1 MQLKPNTLLKG
12 GEFRII
18 EMLGHGGFGITYLAE
33 QLSLNN
39 RKVCIKE
46 FFPTDYYR
54 RDGESQRAVAIS
66 EKFAA
71 DMEPYKAKFY
81 KEANTIAAFRHHNI
95 ITIYDVF
102 TENDTVYYVMD
113 YIDGCS
119 LRDMIAN
126 GGPIR
131 KGRALKY
138 IRETA
143 HALAHIHSKD
153 SVHLDIKPAN
163 IMVRDEDDS
172 VTVIDFGL
180 SKHYNEDGTPT
191 STTPGGFSRGYTP
204 LEMYQT
210 QVERKFLPQTD
221 IYSLGATLYTLLTG
235 KVPPEASDVSIYGVP
250 QHSNIDA
257 QLYSV
262 IDAAMTPNPTK
273 RPQSIKEFL
282 ALLDSAVGGGN
293 GDNGGNNDND
303 GSQDNGSNGGDGG
316 NNDNG
321 GVTIIK
327 TAATSK
333 IEDIVNNHFDEAG
346 RAGII
351 IKTNKSDIIYTDI
364 FIDGVKSFRI
374 RSKAKGIG
382 AYRVYANSALVTDAL
397 TKLSNKF
404 SKIILPGNE
413 HVLGNQPQVIQS
425 IINDV
430 VTTIDPAME
439 ASRISSKCY
448 ITKRNSFSQILLK
461 LFMYLILP
469 AGVSFGIGFWIADL
483 VSSNWV
489 NIYDEYNTYYDY
501 VGYNDNWE
509 IYEYTLMIC
518 GILFTPIFSIIFN
531 LIFNIKTKIGLGETI
546 LKIAT
551 IISLT
556 LCTILVI
563 DTINIPDEITKDNFN
578 FGSHVHFGEHECYS
592 QEDIEK
598 HIENKLNNNNT
609 PIGFIILVYTII
621 WCIYYYIHSI
631 IAHKKYKNT
640 GGLWLNVTINT
651 LTLIFIITII
661 ITGCFGEVRTI
672 EKNWMCYVHSG
683 EHHWNWKFAFNNS
696 IYINTYFHNDIFNP
710 LKSLFLSIPICLQ
723 TIFFAYANK
732 PRKLLKGGSI
742 K

>member
-126 GGPIR
+126 GRPIS

-210 QVERKFLPQTD
+210 QMERKFLPQTD

-235 KVPPEASDVSIYGVP
+235 EVPPEASDVSIYGVP

-293 GDNGGNNDND
+293 GENGDNNDD
-303 GSQDNGSNGGDGG
+303 GGSQDNGSNGGNGG

-321 GVTIIK
+321 DKTIIK

-333 IEDIVNNHFDEAG
+333 IEDIVNNHFEEAG

-469 AGVSFGIGFWIADL
+469 AGVSFGIGGLLALQGSDFGIKMESMGFYTHDIE
-483 VSSNWV
+483 VST
-489 NIYDEYNTYYDY
+489 I
-501 VGYNDNWE
+501 G
-509 IYEYTLMIC
+509 IFA
-518 GILFTPIFSIIFN
+518 ILFTPIFSIIFGWLLN
-531 LIFNIKTKIGLGETI
+531 FRQKIGFSEI
-546 LKIAT
+546 YLKIF
-551 IISLT
+551 IICSLSLLT
-556 LCTILVI
+556 LKVI
-563 DTINIPDEITKDNFN
+563 NIAIIPDEIINNNFN
-578 FGSHVHFGEHECYS
+578 FGDTFTNGENGCYS
-592 QEDIEK
+592 DEDVVRYIED
-598 HIENKLNNNNT
+598 KLNGDKPSIGVITLIYTLFISLYHYIHSAIAYKRSKNKGGLWFKIVINT
-609 PIGFIILVYTII
+609 IILVSTII
-621 WCIYYYIHSI
+621 
-631 IAHKKYKNT
+631 
-640 GGLWLNVTINT
+640 
-651 LTLIFIITII
+651 FIQLYTSAYP
-661 ITGCFGEVRTI
+661 
-672 EKNWMCYVHSG
+672 KNWAIDICDLTFIG
-683 EHHWNWKFAFNNS
+683 
-696 IYINTYFHNDIFNP
+696 NDIYFI
-710 LKSLFLSIPICLQ
+710 SIPWAVL

>member
-126 GGPIR
+126 GRPIS

-210 QVERKFLPQTD
+210 QMERKFLPQTD

-293 GDNGGNNDND
+293 GDNGGNNDSDNGSNND
-303 GSQDNGSNGGDGG
+303 NGGSQDNGSNGGNGG

-321 GVTIIK
+321 GETIIK

-364 FIDGVKSFRI
+364 FIDGVKSFTI
-374 RSKAKGIG
+374 KSKAKGIG
-382 AYRVYANSALVTDAL
+382 TYRVYANSALVTDAL

-430 VTTIDPAME
+430 VTTIDPAMDD
-439 ASRISSKCY
+439 SRISSECY

-469 AGVSFGIGFWIADL
+469 AGVSFGIGALI
-483 VSSNWV
+483 V
-489 NIYDEYNTYYDY
+489 NFIGNNCFKYYSYGSFYDDMLIT
-501 VGYNDNWE
+501 
-509 IYEYTLMIC
+509 C
-518 GILFTPIFSIIFN
+518 GILFTPIFSIIFGWLLN
-531 LIFNIKTKIGLGETI
+531 FRQKIEFGEIFLKVFTI
-546 LKIAT
+546 VA
-551 IISLT
+551 LT
-556 LCTILVI
+556 LCTI
-563 DTINIPDEITKDNFN
+563 TAINVYNVLAEVANNNFN
-578 FGSHVHFGEHECYS
+578 FGETFELGEHGCYS
-592 QEDIEK
+592 HEDIEK
-598 HIENKLNNNNT
+598 YVENNLNGDK
-609 PIGFIILVYTII
+609 PSFGAIILVYTFII
-621 WCIYYYIHSI
+621 SLYHYIHSAI
-631 IAHKKYKNT
+631 VYKKSKNK
-640 GGLWLNVTINT
+640 GGLWFKIAINT
-651 LTLIFIITII
+651 LVPTIITVAILGWGFDNWHVDASDSSWRSDYSFRI
-661 ITGCFGEVRTI
+661 DVDSRNFMEWEETEGITLLVAIGI
-672 EKNWMCYVHSG
+672 
-683 EHHWNWKFAFNNS
+683 
-696 IYINTYFHNDIFNP
+696 
-710 LKSLFLSIPICLQ
+710 Q
-723 TIFFAYANK
+723 TIFFALANK
-732 PRKLLKGGSI
+732 PRKMLKGGSI